1 MWRTLGTARDHS
13 VYSRCCAG
21 SCRLLDVKYHQPM
34 GQSRVQGLGVGEG
47 QCGGEEREMVCGMNG
62 FRPAD
67 YDGFVIPEF
76 WGPGAQI
83 CTTQASK
90 STMWGHSTFEW
101 EGVGGARPRN
111 GRWELR
117 RMIQFT

>member
-47 QCGGEEREMVCGMNG
+47 QCGGEEREMVL
-62 FRPAD
+62 RDEWVP
-67 YDGFVIPEF
+67 
-76 WGPGAQI
+76 PGGLRRVRYPRI
-83 CTTQASK
+83 L
-90 STMWGHSTFEW
+90 
-101 EGVGGARPRN
+101 GARCPNLYHASLKVNYVGPFDFRV
-111 GRWELR
+111 GRGR
-117 RMIQFT
+117 RGVAT